1 MLLHVTKSYYILC
14 SVVMCYLELLHD
26 VLHVAKVFYMRC
38 SVVTRCIVLL
48 NFMQQCYM
56 L

>member
-1 MLLHVTKSYYILC
+1 MLLHV
-14 SVVMCYLELLHD
+14 
-26 VLHVAKVFYMRC
+26 AKGYYMRC

-48 NFMQQCYM
+48 NFVQQCYT